1 MTHSAADESKK
12 IPLSTLNE
20 GEFDIFLHKMNISA
34 VIPIGRSMRLP
45 QSELKNANHQRF
57 WSTWHTQSYSSS
69 FKLHCL
75 SCLLFV
81 RDFVFLIGHW
91 YTQEDVRGS
100 TRKQVQTTGLQG
112 SESAEEHR
120 PCGVPL
126 SSCEC
131 FDRMLAERAFGPDT
145 ADHRLRPGASTR
157 AKTICSCQCRA

>member
-34 VIPIGRSMRLP
+34 VIPIGRPMRLP

-81 RDFVFLIGHW
+81 RDFVFLIGHCL
-91 YTQEDVRGS
+91 QKS
-100 TRKQVQTTGLQG
+100 TDLAVYLC
-112 SESAEEHR
+112 HR
-120 PCGVPL
+120 VSILIAC
-126 SSCEC
+126 
-131 FDRMLAERAFGPDT
+131 
-145 ADHRLRPGASTR
+145 
-157 AKTICSCQCRA
+157 